1 MRTLL
6 AAVVGTLLGATAAS
20 AEETPTFYRDV
31 LPILQTN
38 CQTCHR
44 QGEVAPMSLVTYEQA
59 RPWAL
64 AIKKATQSRAM
75 PPWFAEPGI
84 TRYANEHE
92 KVLSENALDTLARW
106 ADGGA
111 PAGDPATAPPA
122 RVFPSGWNITP
133 DVVVEMPKPFEM
145 PARGTINYKYML
157 VKTDFKEDMWVVAA
171 EMRPGNSQVLH
182 HGKVWVRPPGSK
194 WMERRGAWRG
204 VRDRNAAPHSRT
216 QRGRG
221 RQRHPRQVQS
231 RPGAPAVRPSGRREV
246 HPEGFRPR
254 VRAALHDHGHAHDRC
269 LEGRLR
275 AGEEPARHA
284 LLLPRRA
291 DGAESRHSRR
301 RRLGRSRERDHAR

>member
-20 AEETPTFYRDV
+20 PKRRRPSIATSCPSCRLT
-31 LPILQTN
+31 
-38 CQTCHR
+38 
-44 QGEVAPMSLVTYEQA
+44 A
-59 RPWAL
+59 RP
-64 AIKKATQSRAM
+64 AIAKARWRRCRSSPTSRRGPGRSRSRRRRSREPCRPGSPSPASRATQTSTKRCC
-75 PPWFAEPGI
+75 
-84 TRYANEHE
+84 RQ
-92 KVLSENALDTLARW
+92 NALDTLARW

-145 PARGTINYKYML
+145 PARGTINYKYVL

-194 WMERRGAWRG
+194 WME
-204 VRDRNAAPHSRT
+204 NAVPGEAYETETQRAHPRT

-231 RPGAPAVRPSGRREV
+231 RPRAAAVRPSGRGEV
-246 HPEGFRPR
+246 HSEGFRPR
-254 VRAALHDHGHAHDRC
+254 VRAALHDHGHAHVRC
-269 LEGRLR
+269 IQGRLR

-291 DGAESRHSRR
+291 RR
-301 RRLGRSRERDHAR
+301 RSISPFPPATARPKS